1 MCRINVFISFW
12 SCQPLNKYWLAQARH
27 PQLSQLFKVFEE
39 YILCNFSA
47 MNIQRRSWLL
57 FRDLKVPRFNKC
69 QFYNK
74 FMSKIFIFMH
84 IWNESKSQIS
94 LGHFI
99 IDMIYLS
106 LITLSTRYSTR
117 FNEWFQRVHILVGM
131 EKKYAKYGRL
141 KNIII
146 QIKKVLK
153 FTWVLSILQNCTI

>member
-1 MCRINVFISFW
+1 
-12 SCQPLNKYWLAQARH
+12 
-27 PQLSQLFKVFEE
+27 
-39 YILCNFSA
+39 

-131 EKKYAKYGRL
+131 EKKICKIWEVKEHYHSNKKGPKIYL
-141 KNIII
+141 STINIT
-146 QIKKVLK
+146 KLYNLMTFC
-153 FTWVLSILQNCTI
+153 FTLDSHSL